1 MPGGG
6 DVFGVAMQYAVWLFY
21 VALGFAFPAQIVT
34 YLASDRSRLRKLALL
49 CGLGSVL
56 IGAVATKLTSNH
68 LENLVHFLLT
78 INPAADKL

>member
-1 MPGGG
+1 
-6 DVFGVAMQYAVWLFY
+6 
-21 VALGFAFPAQIVT
+21 
-34 YLASDRSRLRKLALL
+34 LRKLALL